1 MSSLTLLCDVVLML
15 HESFGTTMPLA
26 NRRQCTDSMNPQSEA
41 FNSQIHTE
49 RSHILTITKNQA
61 NIYPG
66 LHSTLRP
73 IYPQL
78 PLCPISFADGPAAM
92 PQLYIRSATSYVV
105 PRGISTLEASKPFG
119 RAFNWVM
126 CKACVCVC
134 VCVCVST
141 PGQRVSFD
149 HSNQAGGS
157 RVCSWREPTKL
168 QVQTRIS
175 KEDALSTY
183 LQPELLTTLSNLLGL
198 FPWFFMI
205 PSPKPFLPQQLRR

>member
-134 VCVCVST
+134 VCPPLDKGFPSTTPTRQGAHGSVPGVS
-141 PGQRVSFD
+141 QRS
-149 HSNQAGGS
+149 S
-157 RVCSWREPTKL
+157 RFRLGYRK
-168 QVQTRIS
+168 R
-175 KEDALSTY
+175 
-183 LQPELLTTLSNLLGL
+183 TLFRRTCNLN
-198 FPWFFMI
+198 F
-205 PSPKPFLPQQLRR
+205 